1 VRAKRYELHFFPMM
15 RYFVNDPFGL
25 IPLLNM
31 EMIMIY
37 FSDFDGTLTT
47 EGELTRDFFE
57 IMELI
62 KTKNHELIIVSG
74 RSLSWGHFFLTHFP
88 LKACIMEGGGV
99 ILYLDDK
106 GEIVQVPL
114 VPQSELD
121 RLEEFTQNLKQK
133 FPHVPLS
140 ADSFGRL
147 SDRAIEFHLM
157 DPGPIHDVM
166 KFMDENKINYSK
178 SNVHI
183 NFWAGDISKY
193 LGVKQF
199 MDKYRNHLREEQCWF
214 FGDAPNDQSMF
225 ELFHNSVGVSNI
237 KHCMARLT
245 NKPRIILEGDENIGP
260 KGVLNF
266 IRKL

>member
-1 VRAKRYELHFFPMM
+1 
-15 RYFVNDPFGL
+15 
-25 IPLLNM
+25 
-31 EMIMIY
+31 MIY
-37 FSDFDGTLTT
+37 FSDFDGTLTV
-47 EGELTRDFFE
+47 EGQGLTREFFD
-57 IMELI
+57 IMEII
-62 KTKNHELIIVSG
+62 KTKKHELIIVSG

-99 ILYLDDK
+99 ILTLNEK
-106 GEIVQVPL
+106 GEIIEEPL
-114 VPQSELD
+114 ISQAEID
-121 RLEEFTQNLKQK
+121 QLEAFTTLLKHH

-147 SDRAIEFHLM
+147 TDRAIEFHHM
-157 DPGPIHDVM
+157 EPQWIQDVM
-166 KFMDENKINYSK
+166 DFMDLHKINYSK

-183 NFWAGDISKY
+183 NFWVGNISKY
-193 LGVKQF
+193 IGVKEYMAKF
-199 MDKYRNHLREEQCWF
+199 RPELKEEQCWF

-237 KHCMARLT
+237 RHCLDRLSH
-245 NKPRIILEGDENIGP
+245 KPRIILEGEENAGA